1 MRLPPTPR
9 PLALAAALLLALPAC
24 TWAQSLQELY
34 DAARAYDATYLAAKA
49 NAASVEYRAAQS
61 EALMRPSLAATAGAS
76 TSQTDPPNIGTKGT
90 NTVQGGLNGR
100 VPLFN
105 RASGATIEQAR
116 KSLITAQADLET
128 AEQDLIVRVAQAYFD
143 VLAAQDTL
151 ATTRAN
157 KAATS
162 EQLASAKRNFEVGT
176 ATITDT
182 REAQARFDLG
192 TFQELFAEND
202 LRTKRL
208 ALDTLVGRS
217 AVEPRPLLVPVLLPA
232 PVPANPEEWVT
243 LADQG
248 HPAVRR
254 ARIGLEV
261 AQLET
266 IKARAG
272 DSPTVDAVGSLSAS
286 NNRGSLPELNRST
299 GTTAVA
305 SLGVQLN
312 WPLYTGGATQA
323 RIKETLAL
331 EEKSRNDLEAARRSV
346 VQGTRS
352 TYFGVQSGLSQV
364 KALEAAESS
373 SALALEAT
381 QLGYKV
387 GVRVNLDVLNAQLQL
402 FQTRR
407 DLAKARYDV
416 LVGSLRLRQAAGQ
429 LSPADIDAV
438 NRLLAK

>member
-1 MRLPPTPR
+1 V
-9 PLALAAALLLALPAC
+9 
-24 TWAQSLQELY
+24 S
-34 DAARAYDATYLAAKA
+34 
-49 NAASVEYRAAQS
+49 
-61 EALMRPSLAATAGAS
+61 
-76 TSQTDPPNIGTKGT
+76 
-90 NTVQGGLNGR
+90 
-100 VPLFN
+100 
-105 RASGATIEQAR
+105 
-116 KSLITAQADLET
+116 
-128 AEQDLIVRVAQAYFD
+128 
-143 VLAAQDTL
+143 
-151 ATTRAN
+151 
-157 KAATS
+157 
-162 EQLASAKRNFEVGT
+162 
-176 ATITDT
+176 
-182 REAQARFDLG
+182 
-192 TFQELFAEND
+192 
-202 LRTKRL
+202 
-208 ALDTLVGRS
+208 
-217 AVEPRPLLVPVLLPA
+217 
-232 PVPANPEEWVT
+232 

-266 IKARAG
+266 TKARAG
-272 DSPTVDAVGSLSAS
+272 ESPTVDAVGSLSAS
-286 NNRGSLPELNRST
+286 DSRGSLPNLNRSA
-299 GTTAVA
+299 GTSTVA

-312 WPLYTGGATQA
+312 WPLYTGGATQN
-323 RIKETLAL
+323 RIKETLLL
-331 EEKSRNDLEAARRSV
+331 EEKSRNDLEAARRAV

-416 LVGSLRLRQAAGQ
+416 LVSSLKLRQAAGQ
-429 LSPADIDAV
+429 LSPADIDGV